1 VTTPSPSSAPAR
13 GRAGTSRSVAFTKV
27 LGPACVQD
35 LGRPGQLAKGLPH
48 GGSLAPSRLRALNA
62 SLGNAPHAAGLE
74 LFGAVTFEVSLP
86 TRVAVDGERPFL
98 AEAGVPH
105 TVATGGRRLRVVAFE
120 GGFDVPE
127 VLGGRGLLPSARLG
141 GLEGR
146 WLRAGDT
153 IALGAAG
160 EPVLHHGG
168 SLHAH
173 AGDAHEPLPEAPLAD
188 LEVPLF
194 RGPEVA
200 ALSSLEALFAARFR
214 LAATSDRAGLRL
226 EGPPLLLAPRPA
238 GTPSLPLLPGAMQV
252 PPNGLPVILGPDHP
266 VTGGYPVVGVVARA
280 SLEPLFVAPL
290 GSAVRFVLSG

>member
-1 VTTPSPSSAPAR
+1 VTTPSPSSAQGR

-86 TRVAVDGERPFL
+86 TRVAVDGAPPFV
-98 AEAGVPH
+98 AEPGVPH
-105 TVATGGRRLRVVAFE
+105 TVSTGGRRLRVVAFE
-120 GGFDVPE
+120 GGLDVPE

-141 GLEGR
+141 GHDGR
-146 WLRAGDT
+146 WLRAGDA
-153 IALGAAG
+153 IALGVRSEAASRRDE
-160 EPVLHHGG
+160 EPR
-168 SLHAH
+168 A
-173 AGDAHEPLPEAPLAD
+173 DDPLPAAPLAD
-188 LEVPLF
+188 LELPLF

-200 ALSSLEALFAARFR
+200 ALASLEPLLEARFR
-214 LAATSDRAGLRL
+214 LAATSDRTGLRL
-226 EGPPLLLAPRPA
+226 EGPPLPLLPRPA
-238 GTPSLPLLPGAMQV
+238 GTPSLPLVPGAVQV

-280 SLEPLFVAPL
+280 ALEPLFVAPL
-290 GSAVRFVLSG
+290 GSAVRFVLTG